1 MKKLILSALIC
12 VAGFAHAQ
20 NQDDEFKPV
29 NDPLEAINRP
39 VYQFNKHLDTYLLK
53 PTAQVYSDVTP
64 TLIQKGVSNGLHYIR
79 TPIDVVLFALQGNG
93 EQFSNAM
100 GRLLLNTLGFGVLDI
115 ASEAK
120 IPRLHTNMGETMG
133 HWGVPPGPYVVLPI
147 LGGGSLRAST
157 GKIVDR
163 QVSVQN
169 RWDDELNMT
178 VTVLDVIDTRKQ
190 FLKTDNL
197 MTSIM
202 LDEYSFVRDILLQ
215 REQQQ
220 IENLD

>member
-1 MKKLILSALIC
+1 
-12 VAGFAHAQ
+12 
-20 NQDDEFKPV
+20 
-29 NDPLEAINRP
+29 
-39 VYQFNKHLDTYLLK
+39 
-53 PTAQVYSDVTP
+53 
-64 TLIQKGVSNGLHYIR
+64 
-79 TPIDVVLFALQGNG
+79 
-93 EQFSNAM
+93 M

-120 IPRLHTNMGETMG
+120 IPRLHTNVGETMG

-147 LGGGSLRAST
+147 LGGGSLRATT
-157 GKIVDR
+157 GKMVDR

>member
-1 MKKLILSALIC
+1 M
-12 VAGFAHAQ
+12 
-20 NQDDEFKPV
+20 
-29 NDPLEAINRP
+29 
-39 VYQFNKHLDTYLLK
+39 
-53 PTAQVYSDVTP
+53 
-64 TLIQKGVSNGLHYIR
+64 
-79 TPIDVVLFALQGNG
+79 
-93 EQFSNAM
+93 
-100 GRLLLNTLGFGVLDI
+100 
-115 ASEAK
+115 
-120 IPRLHTNMGETMG
+120 
-133 HWGVPPGPYVVLPI
+133 
-147 LGGGSLRAST
+147 RATT
-157 GKIVDR
+157 GKMVDR